1 MGGTWEEEKS
11 GRIRYWM
18 RQTWMKYTEDHEFE
32 QRYIAIGMANWGY
45 LLASLRCQ
53 ESKRFQNP
61 MGMRLAEIPNKG
73 EGEPI

>member
-1 MGGTWEEEKS
+1 
-11 GRIRYWM
+11 
-18 RQTWMKYTEDHEFE
+18 MKYTEDHEFE

-73 EGEPI
+73 KGEPI